1 MIKHRQILFIRQRSI
16 ESKHQLLINGRKKA
30 GIKKLRNPKVFID
43 YSQTI
48 DDVYVK
54 LEDYNLMKKIK
65 C

>member
-1 MIKHRQILFIRQRSI
+1 M
-16 ESKHQLLINGRKKA
+16 
-30 GIKKLRNPKVFID
+30 IKKLRNPKVFID